1 MKKVISLALLGA
13 TTSLMAM
20 YAEQAYLYKDPRIM
34 GMGGANIAVGSYS
47 TSVFSNPAGLANIKK
62 EHGFVVDLLG
72 IGLSASS
79 EFDSFATDLQNADD
93 EEDDGKKTEAMAD
106 VLSKYSGEHFHIGI
120 DNYISI
126 SKNSDMFAWSMGLL
140 SAVDVNIMA
149 HGNGSTNGELL
160 ETTTRAYAGAI
171 IGIAKPYDT
180 EIGRLDVGMGFKYIS
195 QQSYEGTLGISELIA
210 DDNEDIQDKFKERY
224 EKKSSGFGVDIGA
237 TYKPYNDGFWHP
249 AIAFSILNIGSI
261 DLDKNYGG
269 QPTTVNIGASISPNV
284 SYISKFVL
292 AVDYVDIL
300 NANKLR
306 IYNYDENDNVV
317 SSDYSSSSFIKN
329 LRVGTSIGLLDTT
342 FLSTTL
348 NAGLY
353 QGAYTAGINIELMI
367 IKLNVA
373 TYEEEVGDNTT
384 SIKDRRYIAQIG
396 IGW

>member
-34 GMGGANIAVGSYS
+34 GMGGANVAVGSYS
-47 TSVFSNPAGLANIKK
+47 TSVFTNPAGLTNIKK
-62 EHGFVVDLLG
+62 EHGFVVDLFNLG
-72 IGLSASS
+72 LTGSA
-79 EFDSFATDLQNADD
+79 EFEDFVTDLQDTDD

-106 VLSKYSGEHFHIGI
+106 VLTKYSGEHFHIGV

-126 SKNSDMFAWSMGLL
+126 SKNSDMFAWSIGLL

-160 ETTTRAYAGAI
+160 ETTTRAYSGAI

-180 EIGRLDVGMGFKYIS
+180 KIGRLDVGMGFKYIS
-195 QQSYEGTLGISELIA
+195 QQSYEGTLGISELVT
-210 DDNEDIQDKFKERY
+210 DDDEDIQDKFQERY

-249 AIAFSILNIGSI
+249 AVAFSILNIGSLGM
-261 DLDKNYGG
+261 DENYGR
-269 QPTTVNIGASISPNV
+269 QPMTLNIGASISPDV

-292 AVDYVDIL
+292 AVDYVDVL
-300 NANKLR
+300 GANELR

-317 SSDYSSSSFIKN
+317 SSDYASSSFMKN
-329 LRVGTSIGLLDTT
+329 LRLGTSIGLLDTT

-353 QGAYTAGINIELMI
+353 QGAYTAGVNIELMI
-367 IKLNVA
+367 IKLNIA
-373 TYEEEVGDNTT
+373 TYEEEVGDETT